1 MKHVICFLLLRWFR
15 VFSFLQYIDILAC
28 HPTTKMRVSMDH
40 NPQRSDRNAPCVID
54 MPPTSSSDSQLEEDP
69 QREEVTRSD
78 VEAYVLKDKHSRDGA
93 KSKRKM
99 RSEGDAK
106 MKRHSRSQ
114 RSTQTEGVDNSHI
127 PMLSDTEPEEKSTLE
142 LLCRIYTTQMEI
154 YTVLMAM
161 EWPLTSLTILLPLI
175 PFLGILWSRFWL
187 TTFNV
192 DWAVYWMLIG
202 VAPLLFNSLRRF
214 GGSDAW
220 VKPSGHWIHLFL
232 VFGFL
237 ILISSASFW
246 SQAPGIYARTILSF
260 SVHVWPS

>member
-1 MKHVICFLLLRWFR
+1 MRRFKSSYFPYCLDIIAGYTVI
-15 VFSFLQYIDILAC
+15 
-28 HPTTKMRVSMDH
+28 KMRVSVDR
-40 NPQRSDRNAPCVID
+40 NPQRSVRHAPCVID
-54 MPPTSSSDSQLEEDP
+54 MPPTSSSHDQLEENP
-69 QREEVTRSD
+69 HWEGVTRSD
-78 VEAYVLKDKHSRDGA
+78 EEGHVQKDKNSRDSA
-93 KSKRKM
+93 KAKRRM
-99 RSEGDAK
+99 RPEGDAIP
-106 MKRHSRSQ
+106 KRQSRSG
-114 RSTQTEGVDNSHI
+114 RSTQTEAVDNSHI
-127 PMLSDTEPEEKSTLE
+127 PMLSETEVEEKSTLE

-154 YTVLMAM
+154 NTMLMAM

-192 DWAVYWMLIG
+192 DWAVCWILVG

-220 VKPSGHWIHLFL
+220 AKPSGHWIHLFL